1 MTNEDRQRVS
11 LQIPRCE
18 AALLKVLLGK
28 QYETVMANCV
38 LSFMKHLQEKIQAK
52 QQSTTKTFKLFPN
65 LSIVLK
71 AYFHGAYSGQQGKLY
86 SIALSIPQYKGDD
99 HLEWMDYVAEMEQ
112 VLIEKI
118 LLKEP

>member
-1 MTNEDRQRVS
+1 M
-11 LQIPRCE
+11 
-18 AALLKVLLGK
+18 
-28 QYETVMANCV
+28 
-38 LSFMKHLQEKIQAK
+38 LSAQCNDPSYIENT
-52 QQSTTKTFKLFPN
+52 SDY
-65 LSIVLK
+65 IVLK